1 MFFIKKNSPSGIA
14 SPESIENAEKLKH
27 LESYMKAFDVSNAII
42 EFDPDGNI
50 LTANENFLTAMGY
63 TLSEVQGRH
72 HRIFVAPEEQTTAAY
87 AQFWKSLASGN
98 FSSDEVVRYR
108 KDRKPIWIRAIYN
121 PITVDGKVVKV
132 VKFATDV
139 TKEKFRNSDWESQ
152 ISAISR
158 SQAVIEFDT
167 SGIILKAN
175 QNFLETMGYTASEI
189 VGKHHRDFCNEATRT
204 SGDYAEMWR
213 RLVKGEYLAGQ
224 FLRIARGGREVWLQ
238 ATYNPILDFEGN
250 VYKVVKYATD
260 ITEQIAARKSSEIG
274 AAVATSVSEMN
285 QTINEVS
292 ESITRTATNARV
304 AESLAGK
311 TTQKAKALENSSRS
325 IGRVVNVIQDLADQT
340 NLLALNAT
348 IEAARAGE
356 AGKGFSV
363 VAQEVKLLAK
373 QTSDATRDIGTSVKD
388 ILDSIAEMVQ
398 SANDISTAVSEVSM
412 STNMVASA
420 IEEQSL
426 TMAHLSETAKQLSH

>member
-1 MFFIKKNSPSGIA
+1 MA
-14 SPESIENAEKLKH
+14 
-27 LESYMKAFDVSNAII
+27 
-42 EFDPDGNI
+42 
-50 LTANENFLTAMGY
+50 
-63 TLSEVQGRH
+63 
-72 HRIFVAPEEQTTAAY
+72 EEQTTAAY
-87 AQFWKSLASGN
+87 ARFWKDLSGGK
-98 FSSDEVVRYR
+98 FSSDEFLRVR

-121 PITVDGKVVKV
+121 PITVDGKVIKV

-139 TKEKFRNSDWESQ
+139 TKEKFRNADWESQ
-152 ISAISR
+152 INAISR

-167 SGIILKAN
+167 SGNILQAN
-175 QNFLETMGYTASEI
+175 QNFLATMGYSAGEI
-189 VGKHHRDFCNEATRT
+189 AGKHHRLFCNEETRN
-204 SGDYAEMWR
+204 SPDYAEMWR
-213 RLVKGEYLAGQ
+213 RLCGGEYLAGQ
-224 FLRIARGGREVWLQ
+224 FARVARGDREVWLQ

-250 VYKVVKYATD
+250 VYKIVKYATD
-260 ITEQIAARKSSEIG
+260 ISEQIAARKSSEIG
-274 AAVATSVSEMN
+274 TAVATSVSEMN
-285 QTINEVS
+285 QTINQVS

-311 TTQKAKALENSSRS
+311 TTQKAKTLENSSRT

-398 SANDISTAVSEVSM
+398 SASDISSAVSEVSM

-426 TMAHLSETAKQLSH
+426 TMAHLSETAKQLNH

>member
-1 MFFIKKNSPSGIA
+1 
-14 SPESIENAEKLKH
+14 
-27 LESYMKAFDVSNAII
+27 MKAFDVSNAII
-42 EFDPDGNI
+42 EFDPQGTI

-63 TLSEVQGRH
+63 TLSEIQGRH
-72 HRIFVAPEEQTTAAY
+72 HRIFVSREEQATAEY
-87 AQFWKSLASGN
+87 ARFWKDLGDGK
-98 FSSDEVVRYR
+98 FSSNEVLRVR
-108 KDRKPIWIRAIYN
+108 KDQKPIWIRAIYN

-132 VKFATDV
+132 VKFATNV
-139 TKEKFRNSDWESQ
+139 TKEKFRNTDRESQ
-152 ISAISR
+152 INAISR

-167 SGIILKAN
+167 SGNILQAN
-175 QNFLETMGYTASEI
+175 QNFLETMGYAASEI
-189 VGKHHRDFCNEATRT
+189 AGKHHRIFCNDETRN
-204 SGDYAEMWR
+204 SSDYVEMWR
-213 RLVKGEYLAGQ
+213 RLGKGEYVAGQ
-224 FLRIARGGREVWLQ
+224 FLRVARGGREVWLQ
-238 ATYNPILDFEGN
+238 ATYNPIIDFEGN
-250 VYKVVKYATD
+250 VYKIVKYASD
-260 ITEQIAARKSSEIG
+260 ITDQIAAQKSSEIG

-292 ESITRTATNARV
+292 ESISRTATNARV

-311 TTQKAKALENSSRS
+311 TTEKARALENSSRT

-373 QTSDATRDIGTSVKD
+373 QTTDATRDIGTSVKD

-398 SANDISTAVSEVSM
+398 SASDISSAVSEVSM

-426 TMAHLSETAKQLSH
+426 TMAHLSETAEQLNH

>member
-1 MFFIKKNSPSGIA
+1 MFNFKRKSPAVTVSG
-14 SPESIENAEKLKH
+14 ESIQNAERLKQF
-27 LESYMKAFDVSNAII
+27 ESYMKAFDVSNAII
-42 EFDPDGNI
+42 EFDPQGTI

-63 TLSEVQGRH
+63 TLSEIQGRH
-72 HRIFVAPEEQTTAAY
+72 HRIFVSREEQATAEY
-87 AQFWKSLASGN
+87 ARFWKDLGDGK
-98 FSSDEVVRYR
+98 FSSNEVLRVR
-108 KDRKPIWIRAIYN
+108 KDQKPIWIRAIYN

-132 VKFATDV
+132 VKFATNV
-139 TKEKFRNSDWESQ
+139 TKEKFRNTDRESQ
-152 ISAISR
+152 INAISR

-167 SGIILKAN
+167 SGNILQAN
-175 QNFLETMGYTASEI
+175 QNFLETMGYAASEI
-189 VGKHHRDFCNEATRT
+189 AGKHHRIFCNDETRN
-204 SGDYAEMWR
+204 SSDYVEMWR
-213 RLVKGEYLAGQ
+213 RLGKGEYVAGQ
-224 FLRIARGGREVWLQ
+224 FLRVARGGREVWLQ
-238 ATYNPILDFEGN
+238 ATYNPIIDFEGN
-250 VYKVVKYATD
+250 VYKIVKYASD
-260 ITEQIAARKSSEIG
+260 ITDQIAAQKSSEIG

-292 ESITRTATNARV
+292 ESISRTATNARV

-311 TTQKAKALENSSRS
+311 TTEKARALENSSRT

-373 QTSDATRDIGTSVKD
+373 QTTDATRDIGTSVKD

-398 SANDISTAVSEVSM
+398 SASDISSAVSEVSM

-426 TMAHLSETAKQLSH
+426 TMAHLSETAEQLNH